1 MFVVARQ
8 KNFEFYITSRSLLH
22 PDKNKKNINF
32 PLFLRLPLS
41 TVQQASLWTLFH
53 GVKKVSF
60 NLWKAYTQ
68 IGNSGHLVWKVRAK
82 EQRLRTGTGNPL
94 AKSASSR
101 KSARVLASGFLV
113 CFFFCGSQSKGYSAR
128 KLNRGWNRKDG
139 GGEKKGDGSYK
150 TFAPPP
156 RPLSFSFSFS
166 V

>member
-8 KNFEFYITSRSLLH
+8 KNIEFYITSRSLLH

-68 IGNSGHLVWKVRAK
+68 IGNSRHLVWKVRAK
-82 EQRLRTGTGNPL
+82 EQRLGTGTGNPP

-101 KSARVLASGFLV
+101 KSARVLASGFWCV
-113 CFFFCGSQSKGYSAR
+113 FSFVAR
-128 KLNRGWNRKDG
+128 KVRVTAHESWTEDETEKMGEGRRREKAVRKL
-139 GGEKKGDGSYK
+139 S
-150 TFAPPP
+150 PP
-156 RPLSFSFSFS
+156 PLSFSFSFS

>member
-32 PLFLRLPLS
+32 PLFLRLPFS

-68 IGNSGHLVWKVRAK
+68 IGNSRHLVWKVRAK
-82 EQRLRTGTGNPL
+82 KQRLGTGTGNPP

-139 GGEKKGDGSYK
+139 GGEKKGEGS
-150 TFAPPP
+150 
-156 RPLSFSFSFS
+156 
-166 V
+166 

>member
-68 IGNSGHLVWKVRAK
+68 IGNSRHLVWKLRAK
-82 EQRLRTGTGNPL
+82 EQRLGTGTGNPP

-101 KSARVLASGFLV
+101 KSASVLASG
-113 CFFFCGSQSKGYSAR
+113 FFFCGSQSKGYNAR

-139 GGEKKGDGSYK
+139 GGEKKGEGSKK
-150 TFAPPP
+150 TFAPP
-156 RPLSFSFSFS
+156 PLSFSFSFS